1 MVYSTLS
8 QPRTRIGKKVNFM
21 SNIILTNLTLIDGT
35 GADPQENVTVVIEGN
50 RIKEILTSSQE
61 TKPNSAEVVDCHGQ
75 YLLPGLIDGHVH
87 LCSTE
92 PSIVEQQRRN
102 YPSYGVLKSL
112 KIFRET
118 LDQGFT
124 SVRDLG
130 GADAG
135 MKRAV
140 AEKLIVGPRLTVCNA
155 ILSQT
160 GGHGDFRL
168 PAETY
173 APVQGL
179 GGVASLICDGV
190 DEVRRGAREQLRQG
204 ADYIKVMAGGGVASA
219 ADEITS
225 SQYSPEELRVAVF
238 EAESAGTYVAAH
250 CYCDRSIILCAEAG
264 VYTIEHGNLM
274 TEVGAAAMKKAG
286 SCLMPTLITYEVMRR
301 KAKELNL
308 PDFTIRKNEM
318 ALERAYEAIEIAHKM
333 GIKIGSGSDLLG
345 PMQVHKGE
353 TLELQA
359 RVLGAM
365 GALVATTKTNAEIM
379 GIDDQL
385 GTVEAGKLADL
396 ILVNGDPLKDIG
408 LFKDYQKNISLIIQ
422 DGQIYKNII

>member
-1 MVYSTLS
+1 MKT
-8 QPRTRIGKKVNFM
+8 
-21 SNIILTNLTLIDGT
+21 IILTNLTLIDGT
-35 GADPQENVTVVIEGN
+35 GADPQENATVVIEGN
-50 RIKEILTSSQE
+50 RIKEILSQSGASL
-61 TKPNSAEVVDCHGQ
+61 PAASEVIDCHGQ

-102 YPSYGVLKSL
+102 YPSYGLIKSL
-112 KIFRET
+112 KMMRET

-124 SVRDLG
+124 SARDLG

-140 AEKLIVGPRLTVCNA
+140 AEKLIPGPRLTVCNR

-173 APVQGL
+173 TPVPGL
-179 GGVASLICDGV
+179 GGVASIICDGV

-225 SQYSPEELRVAVF
+225 SQYSPEELRAAVY

-250 CYCDRSIILCAEAG
+250 CYCDRSIVLCAEAG

-274 TEVGAAAMKKAG
+274 TEMGAEAMKKAG

-301 KAKELNL
+301 QAKELNL

-318 ALERAYEAIEIAHKM
+318 ALERAYEAIAIAHKM

-353 TLELQA
+353 TIELQA

-365 GALVATTKTNAEIM
+365 GALVATTRTNAEIM
-379 GIDDQL
+379 GIADEL

-396 ILVNGDPLKDIG
+396 ILVNADPLKDSG
-408 LFKDYQKNISLIIQ
+408 VFKDYQHNISLIIK
-422 DGQIYKNII
+422 DGDVYKNIL